1 MSAIAY
7 QRRFVRIAEY
17 WNSEEARLKGV
28 DIERYF
34 QQPHP
39 VEGMFCRDFYTILI
53 DLLKEPETLLAAMKR
68 DTRYEIRRAQREG
81 LIYEFLPGNDVAVTN
96 EFCDFYD
103 EFARLNN
110 QPMMRRAWLSL
121 LAESGALTLTRI
133 ADPAGG
139 TLVWHGYHCSL
150 ERATLLYSASRFG
163 ARESS
168 AQRNFSG
175 RANRYQHWLDI
186 LRFKAKGLSVYDLG
200 GWYEGVE
207 DQKRL
212 SINRFKEEFG
222 GSIVH
227 NYICE
232 RAATLKGSL
241 FLKLRTAL
249 LGNAI

>member
-7 QRRFVRIAEY
+7 QRKFVRIAEY
-17 WNSEEARLKGV
+17 WNGEVPHLKGV

-34 QQPHP
+34 QQSRRL
-39 VEGMFCRDFYTILI
+39 EGMFCRDFYTILI
-53 DLLKEPETLLAAMKR
+53 DLLNDPETLLAGMKR

-81 LIYEFLPGNDVAVTN
+81 FIYDFLDGGETGVFD
-96 EFCDFYD
+96 EFCDYFD
-103 EFARLNN
+103 AFAREKN
-110 QPMMRRAWLSL
+110 QPVMRRPWLTL

-133 ADPAGG
+133 ADPTGG
-139 TLVWHGYHCSL
+139 ALVWHGYHCSSQ
-150 ERATLLYSASRFG
+150 RATLLYSASISRD
-163 ARESS
+163 RESS
-168 AQRNFSG
+168 AQRTLVG
-175 RANRYQHWLDI
+175 RANRYQHWMDMLS
-186 LRFKAKGLSVYDLG
+186 FKAKGLSTYDLG
-200 GWYEGVE
+200 GWYEGAE

-222 GSIVH
+222 GAIVH

-232 RAATLKGSL
+232 RASTLKGSL

>member
-7 QRRFVRIAEY
+7 QRKFVRIAEY
-17 WNSEEARLKGV
+17 WNGEAPHLKGV

-34 QQPHP
+34 QQSRRL
-39 VEGMFCRDFYTILI
+39 EGMFCRDFYTILI
-53 DLLKEPETLLAAMKR
+53 DLLNDPETLLAGMKR

-81 LIYEFLPGNDVAVTN
+81 FIYDFLNGGETQVFN
-96 EFCDFYD
+96 EFCDYFD
-103 EFARLNN
+103 AFAREKK
-110 QPMMRRAWLSL
+110 QPAMRRPWLAL

-133 ADPAGG
+133 ADPSGG
-139 TLVWHGYHCSL
+139 ALVWHGYHCSSQ
-150 ERATLLYSASRFG
+150 RATLLYSASISRD
-163 ARESS
+163 RENS
-168 AQRNFSG
+168 AERTLVG
-175 RANRYQHWLDI
+175 RAHRYQHWMDMLS
-186 LRFKAKGLSVYDLG
+186 FKAKGFSTYDLG
-200 GWYEGVE
+200 GWYEGAE

-222 GSIVH
+222 GTVVH

-232 RAATLKGSL
+232 RASTLKGSL